1 MGVWMTGKGAMCHQ
15 ERKGLSMET
24 MQALI
29 KAKETVTVREVPRPQ
44 VQAAAEVLIQ
54 VEVAGLCRTDVYVA
68 EGQIRTA
75 EPLILG
81 HEFAGVIRD
90 CGTQVKMLQ
99 AGDRVTVHPQLACG
113 QCPTCRAGACLS
125 CPHSRFL
132 GVHRDGA
139 FAEFLTVP
147 AAAVYRLPET
157 VSFQQGAFTEPVA
170 ASLAVLKAGIKV
182 HDKGLI
188 YGDNR
193 ISRLTHMI
201 LKAYGF
207 ADVAV
212 CETRRDVLPVD
223 TYDFIIETCA
233 TTETLEEILQAIR
246 PRGTI
251 ILKSRQH
258 QPVSLVFSDLIKK
271 EPVLHAVNYGP
282 FEEALALM
290 AAGRLAMEPLCGAV
304 YALQDFADVF
314 AQAERSEAVKLF
326 FAPGGHR

>member
-1 MGVWMTGKGAMCHQ
+1 M
-15 ERKGLSMET
+15 
-24 MQALI
+24 
-29 KAKETVTVREVPRPQ
+29 
-44 VQAAAEVLIQ
+44 
-54 VEVAGLCRTDVYVA
+54 EVAGLCRTDVYVA
-68 EGQIRTA
+68 EGQIPTA

-90 CGTQVKMLQ
+90 CGIQVKRFQ
-99 AGDRVTVHPQLACG
+99 AGDRVTVNPQLACG
-113 QCPTCRAGACLS
+113 RCPACGAGACLS
-125 CPHSRFL
+125 CPHSHFL

-139 FAEFLTVP
+139 FAEFITVP
-147 AAAVYRLPET
+147 ATAVYPLPAT
-157 VSFQQGAFTEPVA
+157 VSCQQGAFTEPVA

-201 LKAYGF
+201 LQAYGF
-207 ADVAV
+207 VDVTI
-212 CETRRDVLPVD
+212 CEAGCAVLPAD

-233 TTETLEEILQAIR
+233 TTETLAEILQAVR

-251 ILKSRQH
+251 ILKSRQY

-282 FEEALALM
+282 FEEALALI
-290 AAGRLAMEPLCGAV
+290 ATERLALHPLCGAV
-304 YALQDFADVF
+304 YALEDFAQVF
-314 AQAERSEAVKLF
+314 VQAKRSEATKLF
-326 FAPGGHR
+326 FAPGKHQ